1 MQTDNPTLI
10 TKGEDESLIW
20 EFTLTADE
28 QAKNDVFNFV
38 KWHKF
43 NQSSLDY
50 DLVGGKTFVKAFGR
64 TAHDEPMAPHITID
78 RNHQA
83 TLLISNVRKEDEG
96 TYKIEYSVQLDGT
109 LLAYQEFNVSVL
121 GKVLCARGFCNFT
134 LVVKWVS
141 WVHLVFK
148 LRKNDLVFKLGIN
161 KYIEY
166 LSNYLL
172 FFVIVKPGLRFYWR
186 GSQYTFQKKCL
197 LCKIQLI

>member
-1 MQTDNPTLI
+1 MQTDNPTLV

-28 QAKNDVFNFV
+28 QAKSDVFNFV

-50 DLVGGKTFVKAFGR
+50 DLVGVKTFVKAFGS
-64 TAHDEPMAPHITID
+64 TTYDEPMAPHIMID

-83 TLLISNVRKEDEG
+83 TLLINNVRKEDEG

-121 GKVLCARGFCNFT
+121 GKVLCVRGFVT
-134 LVVKWVS
+134 LP
-141 WVHLVFK
+141 L
-148 LRKNDLVFKLGIN
+148 L
-161 KYIEY
+161 
-166 LSNYLL
+166 LS
-172 FFVIVKPGLRFYWR
+172 
-186 GSQYTFQKKCL
+186 GSVGFIWSL
-197 LCKIQLI
+197 N